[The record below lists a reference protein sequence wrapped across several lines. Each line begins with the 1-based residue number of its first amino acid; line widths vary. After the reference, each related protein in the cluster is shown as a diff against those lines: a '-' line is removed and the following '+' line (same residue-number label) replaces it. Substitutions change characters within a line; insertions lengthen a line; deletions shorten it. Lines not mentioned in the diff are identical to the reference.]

1 MDNAY
6 LGEGLLGAL
15 FVFMGV
21 LFGLTWLVASR
32 REGRRGF
39 VAGAIPGAV
48 FGAAIVVFGATRMF
62 VPPALPPVELF
73 LFTVGAALTVMLSRA
88 SGQSGDPQALTGR

>member
-6 LGEGLLGAL
+6 LGEGLLGL
-15 FVFMGV
+15 VCVFMGV

-32 REGRRGF
+32 REGGRGF
-39 VAGAIPGAV
+39 VAGAIPGVA

-62 VPPALPPVELF
+62 VPPTLPAVELF
-73 LFTVGAALTVMLSRA
+73 LFIVGAALTVALSRV
-88 SGQSGDPQALTGR
+88 SGQSGNPPGLTGR